1 MKMKSILFLITPL
14 VLSLYFIYVRSVH
27 RGSLADPLLSPSFS
41 LPCIFPLNSQRKTIS
56 SPLQATNRIIQ
67 KESKHIYS
75 VRKN

>member
-14 VLSLYFIYVRSVH
+14 VLSLYFICARSVH
-27 RGSLADPLLSPSFS
+27 HGSLADPLLSPSFY
-41 LPCIFPLNSQRKTIS
+41 LPRIFPLNSRRKTIS